1 MQFSRKSETKYSF
14 SNYVRSVPLED
25 DEIMISFDVASLYA
39 NIAITDTLDII
50 KDCIDNDEK
59 FTSKTAIPQDKLL
72 ELVILV

>member
-1 MQFSRKSETKYSF
+1 
-14 SNYVRSVPLED
+14 
-25 DEIMISFDVASLYA
+25 MISFDVASLYA

-50 KDCIDNDEK
+50 KDCVDNNEK